1 MDTNTPQ
8 TQPEAPRANM
18 GRVSAGAVIM
28 TMGLI
33 MLLDRSEVLG
43 RTLWPAFPGF
53 ILIAFGLVNL
63 AGTGRDCSGRRQS
76 PLNGVWLIFIG
87 SWLSMNLLHV
97 FGFNWVNSWPLVVVA
112 GGVMIVLKE
121 VFPGLRDERKV
132 RD

>member
-8 TQPEAPRANM
+8 PQHESTGANM
-18 GRVSAGAVIM
+18 GRVAAGAVIM
-28 TMGLI
+28 TMGII
-33 MLLDRSEVLG
+33 MLLDRSEMLG

-53 ILIAFGLVNL
+53 ILIAFGLINL
-63 AGTGRDCSGRRQS
+63 AGASRDCNGRRQS

-87 SWLSMNLLHV
+87 SWLSMNFLHL

-121 VFPGLRDERKV
+121 VFPGLRDERKA